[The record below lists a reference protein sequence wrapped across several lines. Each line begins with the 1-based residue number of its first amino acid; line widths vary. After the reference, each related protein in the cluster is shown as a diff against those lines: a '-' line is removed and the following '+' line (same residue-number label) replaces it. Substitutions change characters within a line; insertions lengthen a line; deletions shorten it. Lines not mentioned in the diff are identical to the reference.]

1 MQIYTFFITFTKT
14 FIMNLKT
21 HTIVLLFGMALM
33 YFLMSNCSKEPRPQ
47 TVYKTKEIIG
57 KIPPAKVIEK
67 PIYISDKSE
76 VNRLKKLYNFSQ
88 AEIDSLLAETDRFND
103 FAMGVHDSLQ
113 AEIKKLIALKEFNQ
127 PFEDTVVKI
136 DVSGVVRGDIKKM
149 KIDYKVKPIEF
160 TQKTVVFRTLIGASI
175 GINKELNQGVISANL
190 GFQNKKGNLFTVQA
204 MQVDN
209 QTYFL
214 TGVNFSLF
222 KVER

>member
-1 MQIYTFFITFTKT
+1 
-14 FIMNLKT
+14 
-21 HTIVLLFGMALM
+21 MALM
-33 YFLMSNCSKEPRPQ
+33 YFLMSNCEGKRKP
-47 TVYKTKEIIG
+47 TTIYKTKEIKG
-57 KIPPAKVIEK
+57 EIPPAEVIEK
-67 PIYISDKSE
+67 PIYITDKSE

-88 AEIDSLLAETDRFND
+88 SEIDSLLAETDRFND

-113 AEIKKLIALKEFNQ
+113 AEIKNLIALKEFNQ
-127 PFEDTVVKI
+127 PFEDTAVKI
-136 DVSGVVRGDIKKM
+136 DVSGVVRGDIKRM

-190 GFQNKKGNLFTVQA
+190 GLQNKKGNLFTVQA
-204 MQVDN
+204 LQVNN

-214 TGVNFSLF
+214 SGVNFSLF

>member
-1 MQIYTFFITFTKT
+1 
-14 FIMNLKT
+14 
-21 HTIVLLFGMALM
+21 MALM
-33 YFLMSNCSKEPRPQ
+33 YFLMSNCEDKRK
-47 TVYKTKEIIG
+47 TTTIYKTKEIIG
-57 KIPPAKVIEK
+57 EIPAAKVIEK

-76 VNRLKKLYNFSQ
+76 INRLKNLYNFSQ
-88 AEIDSLLAETDRFND
+88 SEIDSLLAETDRFND

-136 DVSGVVRGDIKKM
+136 DVSGVVRGDIKRM
-149 KIDYKVKPIEF
+149 KIDYKIKPIEF

-190 GFQNKKGNLFTVQA
+190 GFQNKKGNLFTIQA

-214 TGVNFSLF
+214 SGVNFSLF

>member
-1 MQIYTFFITFTKT
+1 
-14 FIMNLKT
+14 
-21 HTIVLLFGMALM
+21 MALM
-33 YFLMSNCSKEPRPQ
+33 YFLMSNCEDTPKERV
-47 TVYKTKEIIG
+47 VYKTKEIKG
-57 KIPPAKVIEK
+57 EIPPAEVIEK

-76 VNRLKKLYNFSQ
+76 VNRLKKLYKFSQ

-127 PFEDTVVKI
+127 PFEDTAVKI

-175 GINKELNQGVISANL
+175 GINKDLNQGVISANL

-209 QTYFL
+209 QSYFL

-222 KVER
+222 KVEN

>member
-1 MQIYTFFITFTKT
+1 
-14 FIMNLKT
+14 MNLKT

-33 YFLMSNCSKEPRPQ
+33 YFLMSNCEYKPKER
-47 TVYKTKEIIG
+47 VIYKTKEIKG
-57 KIPPAKVIEK
+57 EIPPAEVIEK
-67 PIYISDKSE
+67 PIYITDKSE

-127 PFEDTVVKI
+127 PFEDTAVKI
-136 DVSGVVRGDIKKM
+136 DVSGVVRGDIKRM

-190 GFQNKKGNLFTVQA
+190 GFQNKKGNCFTLQA
-204 MQVDN
+204 LQVDN

>member
-1 MQIYTFFITFTKT
+1 
-14 FIMNLKT
+14 MNLKT

-33 YFLMSNCSKEPRPQ
+33 YFLMSNCEDKQKPS
-47 TVYKTKEIIG
+47 TIYKTKEIIG
-57 KIPPAKVIEK
+57 KIPPAEVIEK

-76 VNRLKKLYNFSQ
+76 INRLKKLYNFSQ

-127 PFEDTVVKI
+127 PFEDTAVKI

-190 GFQNKKGNLFTVQA
+190 GFQNKKGNLFIVQA

-214 TGVNFSLF
+214 SGVNFSLF

>member
-1 MQIYTFFITFTKT
+1 
-14 FIMNLKT
+14 MNLKS

-33 YFLMSNCSKEPRPQ
+33 YFLMSNCEDTPKERV
-47 TVYKTKEIIG
+47 VYKTKEIIG
-57 KIPPAKVIEK
+57 KIPAAEVIEK

-76 VNRLKKLYNFSQ
+76 INRLKKLQNFSQ

-113 AEIKKLIALKEFNQ
+113 AEIKNLIALKEFNQ

-136 DVSGVVRGDIKKM
+136 DVSGVVRGDIKRM
-149 KIDYKVKPIEF
+149 KINYKVKPIEF

-190 GFQNKKGNLFTVQA
+190 GFQNKKGNLFTIQA

-222 KVER
+222 KVEKQGSGTTTS

>member
-1 MQIYTFFITFTKT
+1 
-14 FIMNLKT
+14 MNLKT

-33 YFLMSNCSKEPRPQ
+33 CFLMSNCEDKRKP
-47 TVYKTKEIIG
+47 TTIYKTKEIKG
-57 KIPPAKVIEK
+57 EIPPAEIIEK
-67 PIYISDKSE
+67 PIYITDKSE
-76 VNRLKKLYNFSQ
+76 INRLKKLYNFSQ
-88 AEIDSLLAETDRFND
+88 SEIDSLLAETDRFND

-113 AEIKKLIALKEFNQ
+113 AEIKNLMALKEFNQ

-136 DVSGVVRGDIKKM
+136 DVSGVVRGDIKRM
-149 KIDYKVKPIEF
+149 KINYKVKPIEF

-204 MQVDN
+204 LQVDN

>member
-1 MQIYTFFITFTKT
+1 
-14 FIMNLKT
+14 
-21 HTIVLLFGMALM
+21 
-33 YFLMSNCSKEPRPQ
+33 
-47 TVYKTKEIIG
+47 
-57 KIPPAKVIEK
+57 
-67 PIYISDKSE
+67 
-76 VNRLKKLYNFSQ
+76 LKKLYKFSQ

-127 PFEDTVVKI
+127 PFEDTSVKI
-136 DVSGVVRGDIKKM
+136 DVSGVVRGDIKRM

-190 GFQNKKGNLFTVQA
+190 GFQNKKGNLFTIQA

>member
-1 MQIYTFFITFTKT
+1 
-14 FIMNLKT
+14 MNLKS

-33 YFLMSNCSKEPRPQ
+33 YFLMSNCEDKPKEK
-47 TVYKTKEIIG
+47 VIYKTKEIKG
-57 KIPPAKVIEK
+57 EIPPAEVIEK
-67 PIYISDKSE
+67 PIYITDKSE
-76 VNRLKKLYNFSQ
+76 VNRLKKLYKFSQ

-127 PFEDTVVKI
+127 PFEDSVVKI
-136 DVSGVVRGDIKKM
+136 DVSGVVRGDIKRM

-190 GFQNKKGNLFTVQA
+190 GFQNKKGNLFTIQA

>member
-1 MQIYTFFITFTKT
+1 
-14 FIMNLKT
+14 
-21 HTIVLLFGMALM
+21 MALM
-33 YFLMSNCSKEPRPQ
+33 YFLMSNCEKETRSQ
-47 TVYKTKEIIG
+47 TIYKAKQIIG
-57 KIPPAKVIEK
+57 KIPPAEVIEK

-76 VNRLKKLYNFSQ
+76 INRLKKLYNFSQ

-113 AEIKKLIALKEFNQ
+113 AEIKNLIDLKEFNQ

-136 DVSGVVRGDIKKM
+136 DVSGVVRGDIKRM

-190 GFQNKKGNLFTVQA
+190 GFQNKKGNLFTIQA

>member
-1 MQIYTFFITFTKT
+1 
-14 FIMNLKT
+14 MNLKT

-33 YFLMSNCSKEPRPQ
+33 YFLMSNCEDTPKERV
-47 TVYKTKEIIG
+47 VYKTKEIIG
-57 KIPPAKVIEK
+57 KIPAAEVIEK

-76 VNRLKKLYNFSQ
+76 INRLKKLYNFSQ

-113 AEIKKLIALKEFNQ
+113 AEIKNLISLKEFNQ
-127 PFEDTVVKI
+127 LFEDTAVKI
-136 DVSGVVRGDIKKM
+136 DVSGVVRGDIKRM

-190 GFQNKKGNLFTVQA
+190 GFQNKKGNLFTIQA

>member
-1 MQIYTFFITFTKT
+1 
-14 FIMNLKT
+14 MNLKT

-33 YFLMSNCSKEPRPQ
+33 YFLMSNCEDKRK
-47 TVYKTKEIIG
+47 TTTIYKTKEIIG
-57 KIPPAKVIEK
+57 EIPAAKVIEK

-76 VNRLKKLYNFSQ
+76 INRLKNLYNFSQ
-88 AEIDSLLAETDRFND
+88 SEIDSLLAETDRFND

-136 DVSGVVRGDIKKM
+136 DVSGVVRGDIKRM
-149 KIDYKVKPIEF
+149 KIDYKIKPIEF

-190 GFQNKKGNLFTVQA
+190 GFQNKKGNLFTIQA

-214 TGVNFSLF
+214 SGVNFSLF